1 MLHAI
6 YRRKKMIEEGMK
18 APPFTLPDKDGN
30 EISLESYRGSYVLVY
45 FYPKDN
51 TPGCT
56 AEACSIRD
64 TMPAFSE
71 IGLTVLGISADSA
84 ESHRKFSDKYSLG
97 FTLLTDKDHATMEA
111 YGAYGEKMMYGK
123 KTVGVI
129 RSSFLIAPDGTIAK
143 VWKKVNTKT
152 HGEDVR
158 KALEEIKGR

>member
-1 MLHAI
+1 
-6 YRRKKMIEEGMK
+6 MIEEGMK
-18 APPFTLPDKDGN
+18 APLFTLPDKDGN
-30 EISLESYRGSYVLVY
+30 DVSLESYRGRHVLVY

-64 TMPAFSE
+64 SMPRFSE
-71 IGLTVLGISADSA
+71 LGLEVLGISADSA
-84 ESHRKFSDKYSLG
+84 QSHKRFAEKHNLD
-97 FTLLTDKDHATMEA
+97 FTLLTDADHAVMEA

-129 RSSFLIAPDGTIAK
+129 RSSFLIAPDGTVAK

-158 KALEEIKGR
+158 KALEEIKG

>member
-1 MLHAI
+1 
-6 YRRKKMIEEGMK
+6 MIEEGMM
-18 APPFTLPDKDGN
+18 APLFTLPDKDGN
-30 EISLESYRGSYVLVY
+30 DVSLESYRGRYVLVY

-64 TMPAFSE
+64 TMPRFSE
-71 IGLTVLGISADSA
+71 LGLEVLGISADSA
-84 ESHRKFSDKYSLG
+84 QSHRKFAEKHGLD
-97 FTLLTDKDHATMEA
+97 FTLLTDSDHAVMET

-123 KTVGVI
+123 KTIGVI
-129 RSSFLIAPDGTIAK
+129 RSSFLIAPDGTVAR

-158 KALEEIKGR
+158 KALEEIKD

>member
-1 MLHAI
+1 M
-6 YRRKKMIEEGMK
+6 MEEGMK
-18 APPFTLPDKDGN
+18 APLFTLQDKDGN
-30 EISLESYRGSYVLVY
+30 MVSLESFRGSYVLVY

-56 AEACSIRD
+56 VEACSIRD
-64 TMPAFSE
+64 NMPDLSSL
-71 IGLTVLGISADSA
+71 GLTVIGISPDKG
-84 ESHRKFSDKYSLG
+84 ESHRKFIDKYGLG
-97 FTLLTDKDHATMEA
+97 FTLLSDPEHRTMEE

-129 RSSFLIAPDGTIAK
+129 RSSFLIDPEGTIVK

-158 KALEEIKGR
+158 KVLAEIQGK

>member
-1 MLHAI
+1 
-6 YRRKKMIEEGMK
+6 MIEEGMM
-18 APPFTLPDKDGN
+18 APLFTLPDKDGN
-30 EISLESYRGSYVLVY
+30 DVSLGSYRGRYVLVY

-64 TMPAFSE
+64 SMPRFSE
-71 IGLTVLGISADSA
+71 RGLEVLGISADSA
-84 ESHRKFSDKYSLG
+84 QSHKRFAEKHDLD
-97 FTLLTDKDHATMEA
+97 FTLLTDADHAVMEA

-129 RSSFLIAPDGTIAK
+129 RSSFLIAPDGTVAK

-158 KALEEIKGR
+158 KVLEEIKD